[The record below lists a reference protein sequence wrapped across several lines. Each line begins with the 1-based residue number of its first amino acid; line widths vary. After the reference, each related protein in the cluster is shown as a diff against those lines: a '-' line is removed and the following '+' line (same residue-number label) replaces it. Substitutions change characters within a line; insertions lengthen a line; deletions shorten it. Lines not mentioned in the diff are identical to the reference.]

1 LAWGGL
7 LGPGHI
13 WTKGR
18 GVKVAQAGLKGYLQ
32 HFTTISQGI
41 ETMSEGLR
49 TKISDELKTAMKA
62 GDKLKVSTL
71 RLVGAAIK
79 DRDIQNRTAGPDSG
93 VSDAQIIDVL
103 AKMVKQRQE
112 SVAMYQQGGRP
123 ELAQQESTEIDII
136 QSFMPKQ
143 LSEAEVKSVVAA
155 IIQEVGAQSVK
166 DMGKVMAAL
175 KAKYAGQM
183 DMAKAG
189 GVVKGLLGS

>member
-1 LAWGGL
+1 
-7 LGPGHI
+7 
-13 WTKGR
+13 
-18 GVKVAQAGLKGYLQ
+18 
-32 HFTTISQGI
+32 
-41 ETMSEGLR
+41 MSDGLR

-62 GDKLKVSTL
+62 GEKLRVSTL
-71 RLVGAAIK
+71 RLVASAIK

-93 VSDAQIIDVL
+93 VNDAQIIEVM

-112 SVAMYQQGGRP
+112 SVAMYEQGGRP
-123 ELAQQESTEIDII
+123 ELAQQERSEIDII

-155 IIQEVGAQSVK
+155 VIQETGAQSVK

-189 GVVKGLLGS
+189 AVVKGLLGA

>member
-1 LAWGGL
+1 
-7 LGPGHI
+7 
-13 WTKGR
+13 
-18 GVKVAQAGLKGYLQ
+18 
-32 HFTTISQGI
+32 
-41 ETMSEGLR
+41 MSEGLR
-49 TKISDELKTAMKA
+49 AKISDELKAAMKA

-93 VSDAQIIDVL
+93 VNDAQIVEVL

-112 SVAMYQQGGRP
+112 SVAIYQQGGRP
-123 ELAQQESTEIDII
+123 ELAKQESDEIDII

-143 LSEAEVKSVVAA
+143 LADTEVKSVIAA
-155 IIQEVGAQSVK
+155 IIQETGAQSVK

-189 GVVKGLLGS
+189 GVVKSQLGG

>member
-1 LAWGGL
+1 
-7 LGPGHI
+7 
-13 WTKGR
+13 
-18 GVKVAQAGLKGYLQ
+18 
-32 HFTTISQGI
+32 
-41 ETMSEGLR
+41 MSEGLR
-49 TKISDELKTAMKA
+49 AKISDELKTAMKA
-62 GDKLKVSTL
+62 GEKLKVSTL

-93 VSDAQIIDVL
+93 VSDAQIVEVL

-112 SVAMYQQGGRP
+112 SVAIYQQGGRP
-123 ELAQQESTEIDII
+123 ELAKQESDEIDII

-143 LSEAEVKSVVAA
+143 LSEAEVTSVIAA
-155 IIQEVGAQSVK
+155 IIKETGAQSVK

-189 GVVKGLLGS
+189 GAVKSQLGG

>member
-1 LAWGGL
+1 
-7 LGPGHI
+7 
-13 WTKGR
+13 
-18 GVKVAQAGLKGYLQ
+18 
-32 HFTTISQGI
+32 
-41 ETMSEGLR
+41 MSDGLR
-49 TKISDELKTAMKA
+49 AKISDELKAAMKA
-62 GDKLKVSTL
+62 GEKLKVSTL

-93 VSDAQIIDVL
+93 VNDAQIVEVL

-112 SVAMYQQGGRP
+112 SVSMYQQGGRP
-123 ELAQQESTEIDII
+123 ELAAQESTEIEII

-155 IIQEVGAQSVK
+155 IIQETGAQSVK

-189 GVVKGLLGS
+189 GVVKGLLGG